1 MNTFGFNYDNIMA
14 LAKEAD
20 YKKIMIM
27 RDTWTDGSWCIVNK
41 VVLKPGG
48 KYGFAYGRIHYRNGN
63 EYTGS
68 INCAGTFSW
77 RTIKVL
83 NENMEVEQL

>member
-1 MNTFGFNYDNIMA
+1 MNTASFHYDNIMA

-27 RDTWTDGSWCIVNK
+27 RNTWADGNWCIVNK

-48 KYGFAYGRIHYRNGN
+48 KYGFAYGHIHYRNGN

-68 INCAGTFSW
+68 IDCAGNFSW

-83 NENMEVEQL
+83 EENMEVEQL